1 MYFSEDIKTSF
12 LKFSFVMIYII
23 HKMLV
28 FLKNDLNYLRD
39 SIFKCFIF
47 EILLSI
53 RLFFK
58 KLLSQNIMMESLGIE
73 KENFKD
79 RRNLFRLEKE
89 TKASKDEILRYIK
102 NLFENE
108 EKRYY
113 KPAKVI
119 NFWSK
124 NYIDYESNGDRN
136 KTPLSVEDYLNKIR
150 PYLKDI

>member
-108 EKRYY
+108 E
-113 KPAKVI
+113 
-119 NFWSK
+119 
-124 NYIDYESNGDRN
+124 
-136 KTPLSVEDYLNKIR
+136 
-150 PYLKDI
+150 